1 MMHLQLKQIFLTS
14 WTEKLT
20 DGAGMIV
27 HLLVLK
33 FSMTSVIVSSD
44 VVKLEVDVKED
55 TYLVKASPD
64 GLRNLSS
71 SSESLPQNSTTSHH
85 LMYSQQGRQPT
96 FCTRRNHRSWALGDI
111 GHVHC

>member
-20 DGAGMIV
+20 DGASMIV

-44 VVKLEVDVKED
+44 VMKLEVDVKED

-85 LMYSQQGRQPT
+85 LMYGQQGRQPT
-96 FCTRRNHRSWALGDI
+96 FCTRRNHRSWALGEI